1 MGLSLRSLRRQAFAA
16 LALPAA
22 FSAVSAQAAPAAAAG
37 EAREP
42 TFEQFIN
49 GPNGAVLDGRQADT
63 TIVSRPVI
71 QGTVIQGATTA
82 PTGLRQQLFAVARPD
97 KGRIGVSAMDL
108 STGQTVSIM
117 GDQAFPMASTS
128 KIAIAAT
135 FLAGVDA
142 GKYKLETMYP
152 MMMPVASRPF
162 STAVAPVQPGMSL
175 SARSLIEMMIT
186 RSSNPATDAM
196 LKAVG
201 GPAEVTKWMRS
212 KGFNRFR
219 IDRDIATLV
228 RDDGEFDPVLGR
240 DVRDSSPP
248 DEMVRLVAGL
258 YRGEWLSARSTDV
271 VIGAMTRTTTG
282 SRRIKAGIPVGTKF
296 GHKTGTL
303 NNTASDVGFVT
314 MPDGRVI
321 ALAIYVT
328 GQGGKPQRDA
338 RIAEIT
344 RTLYSAFAS
353 PRFAANGTAAN
364 GAANDNPLMRQSAAL
379 R

>member
-22 FSAVSAQAAPAAAAG
+22 FTAAAAQAAPPTAAPA
-37 EAREP
+37 ET
-42 TFEQFIN
+42 TFEDFIN

-63 TIVSRPVI
+63 TVVSRPVVQSI
-71 QGTVIQGATTA
+71 ARPTVQGTASG
-82 PTGLRQQLFAVARPD
+82 GLRQQLFAVARPD

-162 STAVAPVQPGMSL
+162 STAVAPVQPGMAL

-344 RTLYSAFAS
+344 RTLYSAFAN
-353 PRFAANGTAAN
+353 PRFAANGATAG
-364 GAANDNPLMRQSAAL
+364 GAANDNPLMQQSSAV

>member
-1 MGLSLRSLRRQAFAA
+1 MGLTIRSLRRRAFAA
-16 LALPAA
+16 LAIPAA
-22 FSAVSAQAAPAAAAG
+22 FSVAATAEAAPGAN
-37 EAREP
+37 EAQDP
-42 TFEQFIN
+42 TFEEFIN

-63 TIVSRPVI
+63 TAISRPVI
-71 QGTVIQGATTA
+71 QSIGRPVVQGTA
-82 PTGLRQQLFAVARPD
+82 PVAGGLRQQLFAVARPD

-108 STGQTVSIM
+108 STGQTVSIL
-117 GDQAFPMASTS
+117 GEQAFPMASTS

-152 MMMPVASRPF
+152 MMIPVASRPF
-162 STAVAPVQPGMSL
+162 SSTVAPVQPGTSL

-186 RSSNPATDAM
+186 RSNNAATDAM

-201 GPAEVTKWMRS
+201 GPAEVTRWMRS

-228 RDDGEFDPVLGR
+228 RDDGEFDPALGR
-240 DVRDSSPP
+240 DARDSSPP
-248 DEMVRLVAGL
+248 DEMVRLIAGL
-258 YRGEWLSARSTDV
+258 YRGEWLSGRSTDV

-282 SRRIKAGIPVGTKF
+282 SRRIKAGIPAGTKF

-328 GQGGKPQRDA
+328 GQGGKSQRDA

-344 RTLYSAFAS
+344 RTLYSAFAN
-353 PRFAANGTAAN
+353 PRLAANN
-364 GAANDNPLMRQSAAL
+364 PAANDNTLVR
-379 R
+379 